1 MTAHTGDI
9 PTTVVFDLGNVL
21 IGWDQTRTLA
31 DRMSP
36 EQWRAFAEEADF
48 ASLNSASDSGVPVA
62 EVVSRAG
69 ATDPRHAEIV
79 SLYFERFEKSLTGP
93 IEGMAEVV
101 TDLKDSGTRLLGL
114 SNWSAETF
122 HHAPQ
127 VAPAITQLEDVVVSG
142 CEGLI
147 KPDPAIFEILRERFG
162 LDPVRTVFIDDP
174 PANVEA
180 ARSLGFL
187 GLVFTDAPR
196 LRGDLRDLGLLGG

>member
-1 MTAHTGDI
+1 ML
-9 PTTVVFDLGNVL
+9 F
-21 IGWDQTRTLA
+21 R
-31 DRMSP
+31 S
-36 EQWRAFAEEADF
+36 
-48 ASLNSASDSGVPVA
+48 
-62 EVVSRAG
+62 
-69 ATDPRHAEIV
+69 PRHAEIV

-101 TDLKDSGTRLLGL
+101 TDLKNAGTRLLGL

-142 CEGLI
+142 REGLI

-162 LDPVRTVFIDDP
+162 LDPVKTVFIDDLP
-174 PANVEA
+174 DNVEA
-180 ARSLGFL
+180 ARTLGFV

-196 LRGDLRDLGLLGG
+196 LRDDLRELGLLAG